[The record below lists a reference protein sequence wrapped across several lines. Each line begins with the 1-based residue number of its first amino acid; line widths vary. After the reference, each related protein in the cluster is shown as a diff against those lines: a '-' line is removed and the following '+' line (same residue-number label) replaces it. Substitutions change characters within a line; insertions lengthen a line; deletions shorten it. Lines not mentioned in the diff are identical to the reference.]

1 MPRARC
7 FPLILALL
15 SMLLPTVAR
24 AQADQPETPAVQTA
38 PGQETTY
45 HRPKIGLALSG
56 GGARGVT
63 HIGVLKALERMRIPI
78 DYIAGTSIGSIVGG
92 VYATG
97 ATTQDLEELVK
108 TTDWAEVFSDLPPR
122 DKLPFRE
129 KDDDRRYIEALD
141 LGIDSKGLHITQG
154 LVNGQKFL
162 FIMENSTLK
171 AATITNFDHLPIPFR
186 CVATDIVTGE
196 KFVFSRGSLPR
207 AIRASM
213 SLPGIFTPVR
223 EDGHVL
229 VDGGIADNLPVDV
242 VRAMGADVVIA
253 VDIGTAPMDL
263 DQINSPV
270 AVFGQVINLLMQK
283 EVEVQAA
290 NATVL
295 LRPDLGRFSIMDF
308 PNCLKLIPVGEKLV
322 EDNAAAL
329 SKYALSPEE
338 YAGWMARVRSLPAP
352 PAVIDFVEF
361 EGTDPADESL
371 LRSRLETQPGQ
382 PIDVQKLQEDLV
394 LIYNTGDYQAV
405 NYTLAKRGDRR
416 GVVITA
422 TPNSLGPNYMRFGIE
437 LSSDFK
443 YNSNWSV
450 FAGLRFT
457 RLNRLDAE
465 WKSDLEIGLDQRLYT
480 EWYQP
485 LDPAGRLFVAPYLRY
500 TNELDY
506 VFINANSDDP
516 SANYRTSIATAG
528 LDLGLNIGRSGE
540 LRIGPRWG
548 HANYSRNVGV
558 ELFPSFYASIGGYQ
572 LTYKYDR
579 LDSADLPTRG
589 VYVLVSAFDSKIGMG
604 ATSSYLK
611 AELKVHAYQKLSGR
625 SGIFEF
631 LAGGTSFGSDTPYYD
646 WFRIGGPHSFGG
658 YMEGQLTGP
667 YYGAI
672 RLGYQY
678 EFASLPALI
687 GKGLYFMV
695 YGDVGKTW
703 ILEYDSPGKWDD
715 LKYSGTVGLG
725 SSTKLGPVFLG
736 FSYATGKNH
745 MLFLN
750 IGKRW

>member
-7 FPLILALL
+7 FPLILALFFI
-15 SMLLPTVAR
+15 SLPR
-24 AQADQPETPAVQTA
+24 AAHPQAAPPETSAVQTA
-38 PGQETTY
+38 SGQETAY

-63 HIGVLKALERMRIPI
+63 HIGVLRALERMRIPI
-78 DYIAGTSIGSIVGG
+78 DFIAGTSIGSIVGG

-97 ATTQDLEELVK
+97 ATTQDLEALVK
-108 TTDWAEVFSDLPPR
+108 STDWAEVFTDRPPR

-129 KDDDRRYIEALD
+129 KDDDRRYIEALN

-162 FIMENSTLK
+162 FLMEKSTLR
-171 AATITNFDHLPIPFR
+171 ASSIDDFDDLPIPFR
-186 CVATDIVTGE
+186 CVAADLVTGE
-196 KFVFSRGSLPR
+196 KFVFSKGSLPR
-207 AIRASM
+207 AVRASM
-213 SLPGIFTPVR
+213 SLPGVFSPVR
-223 EDGHVL
+223 EEGHVL

-253 VDIGTAPMDL
+253 VDIGTPPMDL
-263 DQINSPV
+263 DEINSPV
-270 AVFGQVINLLMQK
+270 AVFGQVVNLLMQK
-283 EVEVQAA
+283 EVEIQAA

-295 LRPDLGRFSIMDF
+295 LRPDLGRFGIMDF
-308 PNCLKLIPVGEKLV
+308 PNCLKLIPVGEKIV
-322 EDNAAAL
+322 EDHAAAL
-329 SKYALSPEE
+329 SSYALPPEE
-338 YAGWMARVRSLPAP
+338 YAAWTARVRGLPAP
-352 PAVIDFVEF
+352 PAVLDFVEF
-361 EGTDPADESL
+361 EGTDPADESVL
-371 LRSRLETQPGQ
+371 KTKLETQPGH
-382 PIDVQKLQEDLV
+382 PVDVQKLQEDLV
-394 LIYNTGDYQAV
+394 LVYNTGDYEAV
-405 NYTLAKRGDRR
+405 NYTLVKRGDRQ

-422 TPNSLGPNYMRFGIE
+422 TPNALGPNYMSFGIE

-457 RLNRLDAE
+457 RLNRLGAE
-465 WKSDLEIGLDQRLYT
+465 WKSDLEIGLNQRLYT

-485 LDPAGRLFVAPYLRY
+485 LDPAERIFVVPYFKY

-506 VFINANSDDP
+506 VFVNANSDDP
-516 SANYRTSIATAG
+516 SANYRTSIAMAG
-528 LDLGLNIGRSGE
+528 VDLGFNIGRSGE

-558 ELFPSFYASIGGYQ
+558 ELFPSFHASIGGYQ

-589 VYVLVSAFDSKIGMG
+589 TYVLLTAFDSKIGMG
-604 ATSSYLK
+604 ATSSYEK

-625 SGIFEF
+625 SGIFEY

-646 WFRIGGPHSFGG
+646 WFRIGGPLSFGG
-658 YMEGQLTGP
+658 YMPGQLTGP

-678 EFASLPALI
+678 EFASLPALV

-695 YGDVGKTW
+695 YGDMGKTW
-703 ILEYDSPGKWDD
+703 FLEYDSPGRWDD
-715 LKYSGTVGLG
+715 MKYSGTVGLG
-725 SSTKLGPVFLG
+725 SSTKLGPVFFG
-736 FSYATGKNH
+736 FSYASENNY